1 MNDRITFD
9 EMIRIETERR
19 KRENP
24 WTAADEAR
32 VSAKRE
38 RERAALA
45 AWEAKNP
52 QPQEEE
58 DESEQEEPKE

>member
-1 MNDRITFD
+1 MQDRITFD
-9 EMIRIETERR
+9 EMCRLENERR

-24 WTAADEAR
+24 WTAEDEAR

-38 RERAALA
+38 QERAALA

-52 QPQEEE
+52 QRQDEDEDEEE
-58 DESEQEEPKE
+58 DES

>member
-1 MNDRITFD
+1 MEDRITFD
-9 EMIRIETERR
+9 EMIRLDNERR

-38 RERAALA
+38 QERAALA

-52 QPQEEE
+52 HRQDEDEEE
-58 DESEQEEPKE
+58 DES

>member
-1 MNDRITFD
+1 MEDRITFD
-9 EMIRIETERR
+9 EMIRLDNERR

-38 RERAALA
+38 QERAALA

-52 QPQEEE
+52 QRQDEDEEE
-58 DESEQEEPKE
+58 DES

>member
-1 MNDRITFD
+1 MCRLEN
-9 EMIRIETERR
+9 ERR

-24 WTAADEAR
+24 WTAEDEAR

-38 RERAALA
+38 QERAALA

-52 QPQEEE
+52 QRQDEDEDEEE
-58 DESEQEEPKE
+58 DEL